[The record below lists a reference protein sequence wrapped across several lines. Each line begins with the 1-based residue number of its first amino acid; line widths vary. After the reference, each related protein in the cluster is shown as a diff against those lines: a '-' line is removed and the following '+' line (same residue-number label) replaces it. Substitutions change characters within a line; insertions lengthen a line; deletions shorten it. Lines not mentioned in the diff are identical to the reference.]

1 MPICA
6 KFKEVMNKKALLVL
20 YINVLFGIRLQT
32 FTDNQRIRVANYR
45 DTSQFEWIEG
55 ALKWKS
61 KSSCMPQKENGND

>member
-6 KFKEVMNKKALLVL
+6 KFMEYIYVLVD
-20 YINVLFGIRLQT
+20 RCLQT
-32 FTDNQRIRVANYR
+32 FTDNQRILVANYR

-61 KSSCMPQKENGND
+61 ESSGMPQKENGND

>member
-1 MPICA
+1 MLFVDVSCMSICA
-6 KFKEVMNKKALLVL
+6 KFKEVQLLVL
-20 YINVLFGIRLQT
+20 YINVLFGICLQT

-61 KSSCMPQKENGND
+61 K

>member
-1 MPICA
+1 MYYL
-6 KFKEVMNKKALLVL
+6 ALC
-20 YINVLFGIRLQT
+20 LQT